1 LFPKKLRTGVSSLKF
16 QKPDKKNVLVQIWRN
31 ICDSNH
37 GLLIMLRESS
47 TVQRLIP
54 LEIAVGIVA
63 GLLVGFIPLEF
74 IILAVVAVV
83 VFTTE
88 TANSAI
94 EEVNDLVTE
103 EYSERV
109 KRSKDMASASVW
121 IWHLMYIIC
130 FVFFLVCHLVHFTW
144 WTHIIPG

>member
-1 LFPKKLRTGVSSLKF
+1 MSSLKF

-31 ICDSNH
+31 ICDSNR
-37 GLLIMLRESS
+37 GLLIMFRESS

-54 LEIAVGIVA
+54 LEIAIGIVA

-74 IILAVVAVV
+74 IILAVVGVI

-88 TANSAI
+88 TTNSAI

-103 EYSERV
+103 EYNERV
-109 KRSKDMASASVW
+109 KRSKDIASASVW

-144 WTHIIPG
+144 WAHIVPG

>member
-1 LFPKKLRTGVSSLKF
+1 MSSLKF

-54 LEIAVGIVA
+54 LEIAVGVVA

-94 EEVNDLVTE
+94 EEVTLDQQPADNAIYNL
-103 EYSERV
+103 YGIRV
-109 KRSKDMASASVW
+109 NADYKGVVIKNGKKMMNR
-121 IWHLMYIIC
+121 
-130 FVFFLVCHLVHFTW
+130 
-144 WTHIIPG
+144 